1 MRLQDVDKLDPKY
14 SEILVLINGN
24 HTPIQFNDSTLNGV
38 MYTLHPIQ
46 QNSADLVVRDAKF
59 ESTNGTFTVPVIST
73 AVFVVEKPAL
83 QISQPA
89 ILALGGLG
97 VVLVAGLV
105 YFLTRK
111 PRQKSQPNK

>member
-1 MRLQDVDKLDPKY
+1 
-14 SEILVLINGN
+14 
-24 HTPIQFNDSTLNGV
+24 

-46 QNSADLVVRDAKF
+46 QNSADLVLRDAKF
-59 ESTNGTFTVPVIST
+59 ESTNGTFTVPRIST
-73 AVFVVEKPAL
+73 SVFVVEKPAL
-83 QISQPA
+83 QISQPV